1 MTTSTPHPLR
11 IHDAGDHTEVTIIGV
26 IDEHTD
32 LTPLAALTGRVRFDL
47 HGVRRINSMGCRA
60 WVDALKDLSTRA
72 QLTFARCSPPIVDQL
87 NMIHGFLAGG
97 RVESFYGSM
106 VCPTCDHDVQHLFEF
121 DAVRDHGSLTEVRCP
136 KCSTPMELDDLED
149 QYLLFIREPTVAR

>member
-1 MTTSTPHPLR
+1 MTTSTPHPVR
-11 IHDAGDHTEVTIIGV
+11 VHDAGDHTEVTIIGV

-32 LTPLAALTGRVRFDL
+32 LTPLNALGGRVRFDL

-60 WVDALKDLSTRA
+60 WTEAIKDLSSRA
-72 QLTFARCSPPIVDQL
+72 QMTFARCSPPIVDQL
-87 NMIHGFLAGG
+87 NMIHGFFSGG

-106 VCPTCDHDVQHLFEF
+106 VCPTCDTDQLHLFDFE
-121 DAVRDHGSLTEVRCP
+121 AVRDHGSLTEVRCP